1 MAIARMNSSCDAQS
15 AKSPFAFFALIFLL
29 SSPFWALSSLTGLL
43 LLPGL
48 PLAGLMAVCPG
59 IAALI
64 LSHRENG
71 TSGVKELLK
80 RSFDYKRIAA
90 KIWYLPI
97 LLLYPG

>member
-1 MAIARMNSSCDAQS
+1 MNSDAQS
-15 AKSPFAFFALIFLL
+15 GKSPLAFFALVFLL
-29 SSPFWALSSLTGLL
+29 SSPFWALSWLTGLL

-64 LSHRENG
+64 LSGRENG
-71 TSGVKELLK
+71 ASGVKELLK

-90 KIWYLPI
+90 KIWYVPI
-97 LLLYPG
+97 CFCIPA